1 MPSRSGTS
9 SAASRSRASRAER
22 RAPAGGGA
30 DERASHHGPRI
41 RATPSKQPLEEDR
54 PMRSLIGRTTA
65 LAALATLVVACA
77 GGGSA
82 TPTPP
87 ASTPA
92 PASPSSES
100 ANPSP
105 SQEAVKLTY
114 FTFSAA
120 PDHLKHLDSIVQA

>member
-1 MPSRSGTS
+1 
-9 SAASRSRASRAER
+9 
-22 RAPAGGGA
+22 
-30 DERASHHGPRI
+30 
-41 RATPSKQPLEEDR
+41 
-54 PMRSLIGRTTA
+54 MRSQISRTAA
-65 LAALATLVVACA
+65 LAAMAALVVACA

-92 PASPSSES
+92 AASPSSES

-120 PDHLKHLDSIVQA
+120 PDHLKDLGAIVDAFEAQHPNVTIDVQTDRSTDPPV